1 MVKGLVMLKSIKMA
15 ALAAA
20 VSVTSMSYAPASFAQ
35 DVEFLIGPNGVR
47 IRTADFCERNPY
59 DYRCRTYFDRHG
71 REYPGRPQG
80 NYRKPR
86 EGRYGMR
93 CDEGDAI
100 AKARS
105 MGVRRADIIRLN
117 QRIIV
122 VEGYSRGDIVR
133 LTFGRDGNCSVYN

>member
-1 MVKGLVMLKSIKMA
+1 MKGLEMLKSIKMA

-47 IRTADFCERNPY
+47 IRTADFCQRNPY
-59 DYRCRTYFDRHG
+59 DQRCRPYFDRHG
-71 REYPGRPQG
+71 RDYPGRPQG

-93 CDEGDAI
+93 CDESDAI
-100 AKARS
+100 SKARS
-105 MGVRRADIIRLN
+105 MGVRRAD
-117 QRIIV
+117 V
-122 VEGYSRGDIVR
+122 VRSNSRYVVVQGFSRGDRVR
-133 LTFGRDGNCSVYN
+133 LTFGRDGNCSILR